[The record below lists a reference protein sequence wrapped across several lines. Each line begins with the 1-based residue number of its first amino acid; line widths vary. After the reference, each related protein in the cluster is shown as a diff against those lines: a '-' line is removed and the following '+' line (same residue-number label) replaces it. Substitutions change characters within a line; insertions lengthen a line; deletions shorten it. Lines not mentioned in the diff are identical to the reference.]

1 MKTENLNKNA
11 RLEFFKSL
19 YESAKLC
26 YADELEGFERN
37 MRQYRGSLEID
48 GSNEKAIT
56 VRNISY
62 EIIESQI
69 SSEIPLPK
77 AEPSSYSE
85 KRDRCAKSIER
96 LLYSLRNKID
106 YESLN
111 DIDERYTYIF
121 GGSVFYVEWDNSK
134 REGRERGAVKILTI
148 PPRDF
153 IPQPNITEVSDME
166 YFFLKFSATRGEL
179 ISKYG
184 ISYVESSLAECEFES
199 SGGTSEY
206 DTVSLIVAFYKDDGG
221 DVGKFVFSGD
231 VTLEDIP
238 KYYYRK
244 IKICKNCGDTEENC
258 ACGKKKLESID
269 EIYEKLIDGG
279 AKITDTGVDFP
290 KGLEAAINEIPYYV
304 PKSFPIVIRKNTSS
318 DGRLFGQSDC
328 EYIRPEQQAIN
339 KIESRILQKLLRA
352 GVTPIVPED
361 ANISLNNSVFG
372 QLIKIR
378 PGESASQYGK
388 VDTTPDISQDIAEAE
403 RLYDHSKRIL
413 GISDALQGLDNKN
426 ESGYARQLKISQSSG
441 RLESKRKMKHS
452 AYAKL
457 DRLIFEHYLAFADEP
472 RDLVYKDSYGRI
484 HNTEFSR
491 HDFIEYDIDAGRFY
505 YYDSYL
511 FSIDLNTGA
520 EYQRETLWERNFE
533 NLKAGTLGDPTLPA
547 TLLRYWQFQERAHYP
562 FARENV
568 EYFLGLINE
577 SEATPDAIV

>member
-1 MKTENLNKNA
+1 MKIQKLNKKA
-11 RLEFFKSL
+11 RLDFFKSL
-19 YESAKLC
+19 YESAKLS
-26 YADELEGFERN
+26 YSDELETFDRN
-37 MRQYRGSLEID
+37 MKQYRGSLEID

-77 AEPSSYSE
+77 TEPSSYSE

-96 LLYSLRNKID
+96 LLYSLRKKID
-106 YESLN
+106 FESMN
-111 DIDERYTYIF
+111 DIDERYTYIY
-121 GGSVFYVEWDNSK
+121 GGSVFYLEWDNSQ
-134 REGRERGAVKILTI
+134 RDGREIGGVKIMCLS
-148 PPRDF
+148 PKDF

-166 YFFLKFSATRGEL
+166 YFFLKFTTTRSEL
-179 ISKYG
+179 SSKYG
-184 ISYVESSLAECEFES
+184 ICESDTALAECEFEIEEGYS
-199 SGGTSEY
+199 TEY
-206 DTVSLIVAFYKDDGG
+206 DTVSLVVAFYKDEDG

-231 VTLEDIP
+231 LALEDLP
-238 KYYYRK
+238 KYYHRK
-244 IKICKNCGDTEENC
+244 TRICKKCGLGEV
-258 ACGKKKLESID
+258 ACSCSEKSFD
-269 EIYEKLIDGG
+269 VVNEIYEKIEG
-279 AKITDTGVDFP
+279 KIYENGTTGVAFSEN
-290 KGLEAAINEIPYYV
+290 LQRAINEVPYYV

-318 DGRLFGQSDC
+318 DGKLFGQSDC

-378 PGESASQYGK
+378 PGESAAQYGK

-413 GISDALQGLDNKN
+413 GISDALQGLDTTTN
-426 ESGYARQLKISQSSG
+426 ESGYARQLKISQATG
-441 RLESKRKMKHS
+441 RLESKRKMKHG
-452 AYAKL
+452 AYARL
-457 DRLIFEHYLAFADEP
+457 DRLIFEHYLAFADEA

-491 HDFIEYDIDAGRFY
+491 YDFIEYDIEESEFY

-520 EYQRETLWERNFE
+520 EYQREALWERNFE
-533 NLKAGTLGDPTLPA
+533 NLKAGTLGDPALPS

-568 EYFLGLINE
+568 EYFLGIVNE
-577 SEATPDAIV
+577 SEVPE

>member
-1 MKTENLNKNA
+1 MKIENSNKRA
-11 RLEFFKSL
+11 RLDFFKSL
-19 YESAKLC
+19 YERAKTS
-26 YADELEGFERN
+26 YQDELVAFDKN

-48 GSNEKAIT
+48 GSKEQAST

-96 LLYSLRNKID
+96 LLYSIRNKLD
-106 YESLN
+106 FESMN
-111 DIDERYTYIF
+111 DMDERYTYVY
-121 GGSVFYVEWDNSK
+121 GGSVWYLEWDNAACL
-134 REGRERGAVKILTI
+134 GREVGSVKILCL

-166 YFFLKFSATRGEL
+166 YFFLKFTTTRSEI

-184 ISYVESSLAECEFES
+184 ISECDAVAAECEFEV
-199 SGGTSEY
+199 GDDTAED
-206 DTVSLIVAFYKDDGG
+206 DTVALIVAFYKDCDG
-221 DVGKFVFSGD
+221 DVGKYVFSGD
-231 VTLEDIP
+231 IALEDLP

-244 IKICKNCGDTEENC
+244 LSICTKCKKTEELCDC
-258 ACGKKKLESID
+258 AEKSFSNENQIYESISETD
-269 EIYEKLIDGG
+269 CDSSLPDSVKR
-279 AKITDTGVDFP
+279 AIT
-290 KGLEAAINEIPYYV
+290 EIPYYV
-304 PKSFPIVIRKNTSS
+304 PKSFPIVIRKNTSA
-318 DGRLFGQSDC
+318 DGKLFGQSDC

-361 ANISLNNSVFG
+361 ASISLNNSVFG
-372 QLIKIR
+372 QLIKIK
-378 PGESASQYGK
+378 PGESIAQYGK

-403 RLYDHSKRIL
+403 RLYEHSKRIL
-413 GISDALQGLDNKN
+413 GITDALRGLDEGN
-426 ESGYARQLKISQSSG
+426 ESGYARQLKISQSTG
-441 RLESKRKMKHS
+441 RLESKRKMKHG
-452 AYAKL
+452 AYARL

-472 RDLVYKDSYGRI
+472 RALVYKDSYGRI

-491 HDFIEYDIDAGRFY
+491 HDFIEYDIEKCEFY
-505 YYDSYL
+505 YYDAYL

-520 EYQRETLWERNFE
+520 EYQREALWERNLE
-533 NLKAGTLGDPTLPA
+533 NLKAGTLGDPADPT
-547 TLLRYWQFQERAHYP
+547 TLLRYWQSQERAHYP

-568 EYFLGLINE
+568 EYFLSMLNE
-577 SEATPDAIV
+577 RSTAQNDEL